1 MTLAAFLIATP
12 RVGAAWENMPWW
24 RNAILPVTFMPPM
37 QHRIAPA
44 RHRDLAGLAGFIVLC
59 LAVGALGSIATSASV
74 ETWYPT
80 LAKPSFNPPA
90 WVFAPVWTTLYLMIA
105 VSGWMVWRAYGFQRA
120 RAAFAAYGIQLVLNL
135 AWSFLFFGA
144 QAVGAALI
152 EIIVLLAAII
162 LTIVRFRPLHPGAAT
177 LLVPY
182 AAWAAFAT
190 LLNASIWALN

>member
-1 MTLAAFLIATP
+1 
-12 RVGAAWENMPWW
+12 
-24 RNAILPVTFMPPM
+24 M
-37 QHRIAPA
+37 QHRLALS
-44 RHRDLAGLAGFIVLC
+44 HGRDIAGLAGFIVVC
-59 LAVGALGSIATSASV
+59 LAVGALGSIATSANV

-120 RAAFAAYGIQLVLNL
+120 RAAFTVYGLQLVLNL

-144 QAVGAALI
+144 HAIGAALI
-152 EIIVLLAAII
+152 EIIVLLAAIV
-162 LTIVRFRPLHPGAAT
+162 LTIIRFRPLHSGAAT
-177 LLVPY
+177 LLMPY
-182 AAWAAFAT
+182 AAWVAFAT